1 MRRMIELQFIL
12 DCATTV
18 LTAVLCFLML
28 LNKYE
33 IKQKAILLKIF
44 SVFAVIAIKMGI
56 AFLEIPPL
64 NFISSFLMSLFII
77 YIIYQCRP
85 KTVLIYSFL
94 FLMIALVADALG
106 ILIISA
112 SYHCTITET
121 LKAPN
126 LIWHHHIW
134 NWIMQIFLSRAS
146 AIIIQSKYN
155 LSIKWHE
162 ILFYLLLLLFETL
175 VFASVSSSIQDY
187 MSGQFLI
194 IMMSGFLILDVYI
207 IYILNK
213 VSSSREAEQRI
224 SLMQQQEILHLQM
237 YQELRKKYNETC
249 EVAHDINR
257 HIASLK
263 GLIETN
269 QNKQAKEYLSD
280 LSEETIRLTPT
291 IRNQNSMLEIILNT
305 VLTRC
310 EKENID
316 LKLNIEDFEMPFI
329 SDMDMTTIFSNL
341 FDNAIDACLEISK
354 SQRKIHAVLRVQ
366 IGLIVFRITN
376 SCKETKSEKLHYR
389 HSTKENHSGIGL
401 SNVKK
406 TVEKYDGILNV
417 NQKENH
423 FCVSITFA
431 DKI

>member
-1 MRRMIELQFIL
+1 MRKVIELQFVL

-28 LNKYE
+28 FNKYE
-33 IKQKAILLKIF
+33 IKMKVLPLKIV

-56 AFLEIPPL
+56 AFLGIPLL

-77 YIIYQCRP
+77 YIIYQCRL
-85 KTVLIYSFL
+85 KTALIYSFL

-106 ILIISA
+106 ILIVSA
-112 SYHCTITET
+112 AYRYTITET
-121 LKAPN
+121 LKASD

-146 AIIIQSKYN
+146 AIIIRSKYN

-194 IMMSGFLILDVYI
+194 IMMSGFLILDVCI

-213 VSSSREAEQRI
+213 VSSSRESEQKIR
-224 SLMQQQEILHLQM
+224 LMQQQELLHLQM

-257 HIASLK
+257 HISSLK

-269 QNKQAKEYLSD
+269 QNKQAEEYLSD
-280 LSEETIRLTPT
+280 LSEETVRLKPT

-310 EKENID
+310 EKESID
-316 LKLNIEDFEMPFI
+316 LKLNVEDFLMPFI

-366 IGLIVFRITN
+366 MGLIVFRITN
-376 SCKETKSEKLHYR
+376 SCRETKPEKLHYR
-389 HSTKENHSGIGL
+389 RSTKANHSGIGL

-406 TVEKYDGILNV
+406 AVEKYDGILNV
-417 NQKENH
+417 NQEENQ
-423 FCVSITFA
+423 FCVSITFT

>member
-1 MRRMIELQFIL
+1 MIELQFIL

>member
-1 MRRMIELQFIL
+1 
-12 DCATTV
+12 
-18 LTAVLCFLML
+18 
-28 LNKYE
+28 
-33 IKQKAILLKIF
+33 
-44 SVFAVIAIKMGI
+44 
-56 AFLEIPPL
+56 
-64 NFISSFLMSLFII
+64 
-77 YIIYQCRP
+77 
-85 KTVLIYSFL
+85 
-94 FLMIALVADALG
+94 
-106 ILIISA
+106 
-112 SYHCTITET
+112 
-121 LKAPN
+121 
-126 LIWHHHIW
+126 
-134 NWIMQIFLSRAS
+134 MQIFLSRAS
-146 AIIIQSKYN
+146 AVIIQSKYN

-194 IMMSGFLILDVYI
+194 IMMTGFLILDVYI

-213 VSSSREAEQRI
+213 VSSSRESEQKI
-224 SLMQQQEILHLQM
+224 LLMQQQELLHLQM
-237 YQELRKKYNETC
+237 YEELRKKYNETC

-257 HIASLK
+257 HISSLK

-269 QNKQAKEYLSD
+269 QNKQAEKYLSD
-280 LSEETIRLTPT
+280 LSEETVRLKPT

-316 LKLNIEDFEMPFI
+316 LKLNVEDFPMTFI

-354 SQRKIHAVLRVQ
+354 SQRKIYAVLRVQ
-366 IGLIVFRITN
+366 MGLIVFRITN
-376 SCKETKSEKLHYR
+376 SCRETEPEKLHYR
-389 HSTKENHSGIGL
+389 HSTKANHSGIGL

-406 TVEKYDGILNV
+406 AVEKYDGILNV
-417 NQKENH
+417 NQEENQ
-423 FCVSITFA
+423 FCVSITFT

>member
-1 MRRMIELQFIL
+1 MIELQFIL

-194 IMMSGFLILDVYI
+194 IMMTGFLILDVYI

>member
-1 MRRMIELQFIL
+1 MRRMIELQFVL

-28 LNKYE
+28 FNKYE
-33 IKQKAILLKIF
+33 IKQKAILLKIV
-44 SVFAVIAIKMGI
+44 SVFAVITAKMGI
-56 AFLEIPPL
+56 AFLGIPPL

-77 YIIYQCRP
+77 YIIYQCRL
-85 KTVLIYSFL
+85 KTALVYSFL

-106 ILIISA
+106 ILIVSA
-112 SYHCTITET
+112 AYHYTITET
-121 LKAPN
+121 LKASN
-126 LIWHHHIW
+126 LIWHHHMW

-146 AIIIQSKYN
+146 AVIIRSKYN

-175 VFASVSSSIQDY
+175 VFASVSSAIQDY

-194 IMMSGFLILDVYI
+194 IMMTGFLILDVYI

-213 VSSSREAEQRI
+213 VSSSRESEQKIR
-224 SLMQQQEILHLQM
+224 LMQQQELLHLQM
-237 YQELRKKYNETC
+237 YEELRKKYNETC

-257 HIASLK
+257 HISSLK
-263 GLIETN
+263 GLLETN
-269 QNKQAKEYLSD
+269 QNKQAEEYLSD
-280 LSEETIRLTPT
+280 LSEETVRLKPT

-305 VLTRC
+305 ILTRC

-316 LKLNIEDFEMPFI
+316 LKLNVEDFPMPFI

-366 IGLIVFRITN
+366 MGLIVFRIKN
-376 SCKETKSEKLHYR
+376 SCRETEPEKLHYR
-389 HSTKENHSGIGL
+389 HSTKANHSGIGL

-406 TVEKYDGILNV
+406 AVEKYDGILNV
-417 NQKENH
+417 NQEENQ
-423 FCVSITFA
+423 FCVSITFT